1 MVSCVSLSKIWIEQ
15 HKLGKRW
22 WKTGEKQHKN
32 SQHHLFSSWRSAPKK
47 KHPPFPLL
55 KQRAHQRLPDGRSG
69 ISRCRAFAFAPGT
82 RRTVGLAEAKD
93 PLLPAAHSYIHHRA
107 PSRFIPGFKLHEAQ
121 GMDKLL
127 QIQDAEK
134 WGCVCF
140 FSVDDT
146 CWSDMCYRH
155 LYRQNGQTTKTDT
168 IWLFNIAMEDQNA
181 INR

>member
-1 MVSCVSLSKIWIEQ
+1 MFFHYPKFGLNNTNWGRGG
-15 HKLGKRW
+15 GKPG
-22 WKTGEKQHKN
+22 KKQHKN
-32 SQHHLFSSWRSAPKK
+32 SQHHLSSSWRSAQKNP
-47 KHPPFPLL
+47 HPSFPLL
-55 KQRAHQRLPDGRSG
+55 KQRAHQRLPHGRSG

-134 WGCVCF
+134 WGVCFF

-155 LYRQNGQTTKTDT
+155 LYRQNCQTTKTDT
-168 IWLFNIAMEDQNA
+168 IWLFNIAMENHYA